1 MNYDATRWTRLMK
14 EEPRKSPSGVAALSE
29 VSAKPSLEEETS
41 CEFPNLALAGTAQ
54 ELPLLE
60 EIGLLA
66 GTAYAGLATP
76 SGKR

>member
-1 MNYDATRWTRLMK
+1 M
-14 EEPRKSPSGVAALSE
+14 AASSE
-29 VSAKPSLEEETS
+29 VAAKPSLEEETS
-41 CEFPNLALAGTAQ
+41 CELPNLVLAGTAQ

-66 GTAYAGLATP
+66 ETASAGLTAT

>member
-1 MNYDATRWTRLMK
+1 MREGPQKN
-14 EEPRKSPSGVAALSE
+14 PNGVAASSE
-29 VSAKPSLEEETS
+29 VAAKPSLEEETS
-41 CEFPNLALAGTAQ
+41 REFPNLVLAGTAQ

-66 GTAYAGLATP
+66 GTASAGLATT

>member
-1 MNYDATRWTRLMK
+1 MNYDATRWTRLMR
-14 EEPRKSPSGVAALSE
+14 EGPRKSPSGVAASSE
-29 VSAKPSLEEETS
+29 VATKPSLEEETS
-41 CEFPNLALAGTAQ
+41 REFPNLVLAGTAQ

-66 GTAYAGLATP
+66 ETASAGLATT